1 MTILAEDGS
10 KTMRVLLVAN
20 KLHASPSGGR
30 AMLCKLNHNVLLDL
44 YGHRLA
50 VFELHTKPVQ
60 GLSASINAFRG
71 YIDGLTVET
80 CELII
85 KNILSREI
93 DKVFV
98 DGSNLGQLARVL
110 ARALPNVEIIVFF
123 HNVEA
128 RFFWGA
134 FKGSK
139 NLHSFFVLVANYLAE
154 RKSVRYAH
162 KIVCLSIRDSQLL
175 SFLYGRAATHVT
187 SIALQDRLPSPGEV
201 SRDRTEEDFILFV
214 GGSFYANC
222 DGITWFVDNV
232 VPRISIKTVVVGKGL
247 EAMKDRLER
256 TGNVVVVG
264 AVDSLA
270 PWYRDAL
277 AVIAPIFDGSG
288 MKTKVAEAL
297 MHGKK
302 VIGTPEAFSGYEE
315 VIGKVGWVCSTPQ
328 EFADAI
334 AAAQSTRP
342 AFLPELRSLY
352 EQYYS
357 FDAARLRIA
366 EILDVSSH

>member
-1 MTILAEDGS
+1 MSLSPCILLVTVKSEGSPLGGREMLYRLNRDIVSSLYNDHVRVVALCKSPVRGILA
-10 KTMRVLLVAN
+10 TM
-20 KLHASPSGGR
+20 
-30 AMLCKLNHNVLLDL
+30 
-44 YGHRLA
+44 
-50 VFELHTKPVQ
+50 Q
-60 GLSASINAFRG
+60 AFYG
-71 YIDGLTVET
+71 YIDGVNRKICDAISL
-80 CELII
+80 LIATGEV
-85 KNILSREI
+85 N
-93 DKVFV
+93 KVFL
-98 DGSNLGQLARVL
+98 DGSNLGLLAKVL
-110 ARALPNVEIIVFF
+110 ATRFPRLQIIVFF

-134 FKGSK
+134 FKRSK
-139 NLHSFFVLVANYLAE
+139 TLHSFSVLLANYLAE

-162 KIVCLSIRDSQLL
+162 KIVCLSSRDSRQL
-175 SFLYGRAATHVT
+175 SSLYGRAATHV
-187 SIALQDRLPSPGEV
+187 SAMSL
-201 SRDRTEEDFILFV
+201 RDTFPRYSDDSAQHLEEDFLLFV
-214 GGSFYANC
+214 GGNFYANL
-222 DGITWFVDNV
+222 DGIAWFVDNV

-247 EAMKDRLER
+247 EAIKDRLER
-256 TGNVVVVG
+256 TGNVDVVG

-302 VIGTPEAFSGYEE
+302 VIGTPEAFSGYED
-315 VIGKVGWVCSTPQ
+315 VIGKVGWVCTTPQ

-334 AAAQSTRP
+334 AAAQSTKP

-366 EILDVSSH
+366 EILEVGSH